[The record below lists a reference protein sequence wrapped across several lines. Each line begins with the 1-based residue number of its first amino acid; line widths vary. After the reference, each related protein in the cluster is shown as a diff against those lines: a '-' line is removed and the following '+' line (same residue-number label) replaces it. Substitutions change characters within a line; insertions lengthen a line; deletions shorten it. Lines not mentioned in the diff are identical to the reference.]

1 MADKL
6 LFQNPQDKSR
16 HFLNLSFEEIN
27 MMNSLGGSEFMY
39 KVFEVILWDCV
50 WRIFHTFFAFLSLF
64 FSNSATSRPEDT
76 GNSSMDRFHSCCLEL
91 FIFTPIL
98 GKQKFTKPCSVW
110 IKLMITPFPGGHDY
124 KVRWQVL
131 LLTNISP
138 SLSDCSHSTVNAG

>member
-1 MADKL
+1 
-6 LFQNPQDKSR
+6 
-16 HFLNLSFEEIN
+16 
-27 MMNSLGGSEFMY
+27 MY

-50 WRIFHTFFAFLSLF
+50 WMIFHTFFAFLSLV
-64 FSNSATSRPEDT
+64 FSNSATCRPEDP
-76 GNSSMDRFHSCCLEL
+76 GNSSMDRLHSCCLEL

-124 KVRWQVL
+124 KVRWQVW

-138 SLSDCSHSTVNAG
+138 PPLQWLFSQYSKCWVIWCAFCSVSELVLRHEHSADRLMERKHHVWV